1 MSSAVATQ
9 TPDLLLAVAE
19 RLFAEHGVDE
29 VSLAQIN
36 REAGQRN
43 RSAINYHFGSKQSL
57 LLAILEKHEEGL
69 EREQHRLLEELERA
83 GRVGVREV
91 AGALVEP
98 LAAKLDDP
106 EGGHAYLQIVSQLV
120 GHPRLSLYERHVATI
135 TARSDRVA
143 RLFAKARN
151 TLGTELWTARS
162 LLVTGLLYHSLADYA
177 RLSRSDATRVPLPSA
192 RIFVEGLIDG
202 ITALIEAPV
211 TDVEKRARGR
221 RTSPRH

>member
-1 MSSAVATQ
+1 MTSAMAIE
-9 TPDLLLAVAE
+9 TPDLILGVAE
-19 RLFAEHGVDE
+19 RLFAEHGVDQ

-69 EREQHRLLEELERA
+69 ERERHRLLQELERA

-91 AGALVEP
+91 ARALVEP
-98 LAAKLDDP
+98 LAAKLADP

-120 GHPRLSLYERHVATI
+120 GHPRLSLYERHLFTI
-135 TARSDRVA
+135 AARSDRVA
-143 RLFAKARN
+143 RLFAKARD
-151 TLGTELWTARS
+151 TIGPELWTARS

-177 RLSRSDATRVPLPSA
+177 RLSRSDATRVPVPPA
-192 RIFVEGLIDG
+192 KVFVQGLIDG

-211 TDVEKRARGR
+211 TGAKQRARGP
-221 RTSPRH
+221 RTSPQR

>member
-1 MSSAVATQ
+1 VSSALTTQ

-57 LLAILEKHEEGL
+57 LLAILERHEEGL
-69 EREQHRLLEELERA
+69 ERERHRLLEELEHA

-91 AGALVEP
+91 ASALVEP

-120 GHPRLSLYERHVATI
+120 GHPRLSLYERHLTVI

-143 RLFAKARN
+143 RLFAKARDAI
-151 TLGTELWTARS
+151 GPELWTARS
-162 LLVTGLLYHSLADYA
+162 ILVTGLLYHSLADYA
-177 RLSRSDATRVPLPSA
+177 RLCRSDAPRVPVPPA
-192 RIFVEGLIDG
+192 EVFVSGLIDG

-211 TDVEKRARGR
+211 TGAKKRARGS